1 MVCRFAIVVFLGVG
15 LAGNAQD
22 AKVCLADEV
31 HSLKAQLK
39 DKVTVA
45 SIFRRIGVDVRW
57 EDCAGS
63 EFEIRVMEHAPAG
76 ARTEVLATTLLASRT
91 IHVYAD
97 RVRRLLARML
107 SVVREGCILR
117 VDVAPESCKAA
128 PRPAAT
134 KPLVSPPYIRP
145 DPVA

>member
-1 MVCRFAIVVFLGVG
+1 MTALKGLPLEAGMVCRFAIVVFLGVG

-31 HSLKAQLK
+31 HSLKAQQK

-45 SIFRRIGVDVRW
+45 SILRRIGVDVRW
-57 EDCAGS
+57 GDCAGS

-76 ARTEVLATTLLASRT
+76 ARTEVLATTLLASRR

-97 RVRRLLARML
+97 RVRRLL
-107 SVVREGCILR
+107 LR
-117 VDVAPESCKAA
+117 SHPAVQHIAFAYVYSHELGHAMQGVAQH
-128 PRPAAT
+128 
-134 KPLVSPPYIRP
+134 
-145 DPVA
+145 